1 MHTIFK
7 TTTTSLWLFAWAL
20 CITCS
25 YQHQA
30 YAQSALTLTQ
40 PTYNCA
46 TGAITFNT
54 TGGNGSAITYSAAGI
69 TRASA
74 SSNSGTIEAGL
85 RADPKPIVITATQ
98 NGVSTT
104 YTFNIAAA
112 CPGNFAVTQPT
123 YNCATGAI
131 TFNTTGGDGSPITFT
146 APGITRAGA
155 GSASGTVEPG
165 LRADPKPIVITAMQ
179 NGAMTSYTFDL
190 AAFCGNNPAP
200 VNQAPV
206 FSGTLTAISG
216 IAGVPF
222 SYTLPAG
229 SFTDP
234 DAGQTLTYTAVG
246 LPTGLS
252 INAGTGAIT
261 GTTSSTGA
269 NTITIRATDPGGL
282 SASSTVGITFN
293 TNLTPVFS
301 GTLTSVTAIAGA
313 PFSYTLP
320 TGSFTDPNTGQTLA
334 YTATGLPAG
343 LSINAGTGA
352 LTGTASTTGSNAV
365 VFTATDTGG
374 LSASSTLGITVVPNV
389 APVFSGSLASVS
401 ATVGTPLNFTLPTGT
416 FTDANTGQALAY
428 SATGLPAG
436 LSINSGSGAI
446 TGTPSATGTNS
457 VTLTARDTG
466 GLSTTGVVSINVA
479 PNTAPVFSGS
489 ALSATGTIG
498 SMLSYT
504 LPTGTFTDA
513 NTGQTLT
520 YTVSGLPAGLSINSG
535 SGAIT
540 GMPSATGVSSVTITA
555 TDPAGASASGTVS
568 LSVSPNQSPV
578 FSGSLASATGLV
590 GSMFSYTLP
599 AGAFTDPNPG
609 QTLTYAAT
617 GLPAGFS
624 INSGSG
630 AITGMPSTSGVTSVT
645 ITATDPAMAMASGVL
660 SISISAAP
668 TPVFSGSLASATG
681 TVGQAFSYTLPT
693 GTFTTAGGQSLSY
706 AATGLPAGLTLNTT
720 TGTISGTPTTAGSST
735 VTLRATN
742 TGAQSASGTVA
753 ITISPMPSPTFTGTL
768 VSATGTVG
776 QAFSYTL
783 PTGSFTDPSGQTL
796 AYAATGLPAGLT
808 INTATGA
815 ISGTPTAAGSNTVTL
830 RATNAGGMSASTTV
844 GITISTSATS
854 GTGTAPVFSGTLA
867 SATGV
872 VGQAFSYTLPAG
884 TFTGGTT
891 QTLTYAATG
900 LPAGLSIN
908 TTTGAI
914 SGTPTTAGS
923 NTVTLQA
930 TNTSGQSA
938 SGTVGITIST
948 SATSGT
954 GTAPVFS
961 GTLASA
967 TGVVGQAFSYTLPA
981 GAFTGG
987 ASQTLTYT
995 TVNLPAGLTINTA
1008 TGTISG
1014 TPTTA
1019 GSSTVTL
1026 RATNA
1031 AGQSAS
1037 ASVGITISASATSGT
1052 GTVGTSPVFTGT
1064 LVSATGVVGR
1074 AFSYTLPTGSFTDP
1088 NSQTLTYAA
1097 TGLPAG
1103 LSINTTTGTISGTP
1117 TTAGSSTVTLRA
1129 TNTGGMSASA
1139 VMSITISASATGSG
1153 RIAASESLPPIDV
1166 VAVGGNPIQNGI
1178 VEVAIRGAE
1187 GEPIQV
1193 QLTNMNGEVIQV
1205 QRRERAQTEERFR
1218 FDVSRQPGGTLLLR
1232 AVSNNR
1238 ARAIRLLKV
1247 D

>member
-69 TRASA
+69 TRAST

-206 FSGTLTAISG
+206 FSGTLTTVSG

-222 SYTLPAG
+222 SYTLPTG

-246 LPTGLS
+246 LPAGLS
-252 INAGTGAIT
+252 INSGTGAIT

-269 NTITIRATDPGGL
+269 NSITIRATDPGGL

-320 TGSFTDPNTGQTLA
+320 TGSFTDPNTGQTLT
-334 YTATGLPAG
+334 YTATGLPTG
-343 LSINAGTGA
+343 LSINSGSGA
-352 LTGTASTTGSNAV
+352 LTGTASTTGSNSV

-401 ATVGTPLNFTLPTGT
+401 ATVGTPLNYTLPTGT
-416 FTDANTGQALAY
+416 FTDANTGQTLGY
-428 SATGLPAG
+428 TATGLPAG

-446 TGTPSATGTNS
+446 TGTPSATGTSS

-466 GLSTTGVVSINVA
+466 GLSTSGVVAINVA
-479 PNTAPVFSGS
+479 PNQAPVFSGS
-489 ALSATGTIG
+489 AL
-498 SMLSYT
+498 
-504 LPTGTFTDA
+504 
-513 NTGQTLT
+513 
-520 YTVSGLPAGLSINSG
+520 
-535 SGAIT
+535 
-540 GMPSATGVSSVTITA
+540 
-555 TDPAGASASGTVS
+555 
-568 LSVSPNQSPV
+568 
-578 FSGSLASATGLV
+578 SATGLV

-617 GLPAGFS
+617 GLPAGYS

-645 ITATDPAMAMASGVL
+645 ITATDPAMAMTGGVL
-660 SISISAAP
+660 SISIGAAP

-693 GTFTTAGGQSLSY
+693 GTFTTGGGQSLSY

-742 TGAQSASGTVA
+742 TGAQSASGTVG

-808 INTATGA
+808 INTTTGA
-815 ISGTPTAAGSNTVTL
+815 ISGTPTTAGSNTVTL
-830 RATNAGGMSASTTV
+830 RATNTGGMSASTTV

-884 TFTGGTT
+884 AVTGGTN

-900 LPAGLSIN
+900 LPAGLTIN

-923 NTVTLQA
+923 NTVTLRA
-930 TNTSGQSA
+930 TNTGGQSA
-938 SGTVGITIST
+938 SATVGITIST

-967 TGVVGQAFSYTLPA
+967 TGVVGQAFSYTLPS

-1037 ASVGITISASATSGT
+1037 ATVGITISASATSGT
-1052 GTVGTSPVFTGT
+1052 GTVGTAPVFSGT
-1064 LVSATGVVGR
+1064 LTSATGVVGR

-1103 LSINTTTGTISGTP
+1103 LSVNTTTGAISGTP

-1129 TNTGGMSASA
+1129 TNTGGLSASA

-1153 RIAASESLPPIDV
+1153 RVATESLPPIDV
-1166 VAVGGNPIQNGI
+1166 VAVGGNPIANGI
-1178 VEVAIRGAE
+1178 IEVAIRGAE
-1187 GEPIQV
+1187 GEPVQV
-1193 QLTNMNGEVIQV
+1193 QVTNMNGEVINV
-1205 QRRERAQTEERFR
+1205 QRRERAGADERFR
-1218 FDVSRQPGGTLLLR
+1218 FDVSRQPSGTLLLR
-1232 AVSNNR
+1232 AVSDTR
-1238 ARAIRLLKV
+1238 ARTIRLLKV

>member
-1 MHTIFK
+1 MVRPLPIRPP
-7 TTTTSLWLFAWAL
+7 AL
-20 CITCS
+20 PVPA
-25 YQHQA
+25 H
-30 YAQSALTLTQ
+30 
-40 PTYNCA
+40 PA
-46 TGAITFNT
+46 TA
-54 TGGNGSAITYSAAGI
+54 
-69 TRASA
+69 
-74 SSNSGTIEAGL
+74 EQL
-85 RADPKPIVITATQ
+85 KPVCGPIRNQFVITATQ

-146 APGITRAGA
+146 APGLTRAGA

-222 SYTLPAG
+222 SYTLPTG

-261 GTTSSTGA
+261 GTTSATGA

-343 LSINAGTGA
+343 LSINSGTGA

-389 APVFSGSLASVS
+389 APAFSGSLASVS

-428 SATGLPAG
+428 AATGLPAG

-568 LSVSPNQSPV
+568 LSVAPNQSPV

-599 AGAFTDPNPG
+599 AGSFTDPNPG

-624 INSGSG
+624 LNSGSG

-884 TFTGGTT
+884 
-891 QTLTYAATG
+891 
-900 LPAGLSIN
+900 
-908 TTTGAI
+908 
-914 SGTPTTAGS
+914 
-923 NTVTLQA
+923 
-930 TNTSGQSA
+930 
-938 SGTVGITIST
+938 
-948 SATSGT
+948 
-954 GTAPVFS
+954 
-961 GTLASA
+961 
-967 TGVVGQAFSYTLPA
+967 
-981 GAFTGG
+981 AFTGG

-1129 TNTGGMSASA
+1129 TNTGGLSASA